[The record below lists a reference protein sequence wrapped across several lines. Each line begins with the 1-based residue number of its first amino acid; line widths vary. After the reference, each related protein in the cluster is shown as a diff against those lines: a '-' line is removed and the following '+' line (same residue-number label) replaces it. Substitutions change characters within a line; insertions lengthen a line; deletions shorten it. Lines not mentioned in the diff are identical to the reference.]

1 MSAQVEHPH
10 FSVTRMMAVLLKEF
24 RHMRRDGVTLRLVVA
39 LPLMQLIL
47 FGYAINGDPKHLPTA
62 VVAADA
68 SEFSRSFLAG
78 MRNSRYF
85 AIIRQLNSETEGDRL
100 LAQGRVK
107 FLVVIPPDFGRML
120 MRGEKPVVLVAAD
133 ATDPTATG
141 NAISSLNQI
150 AQRTLGG
157 DLVGVAARAG
167 TYAPAPVEIRVQA
180 RYNPDGITQY
190 NTVPGLM
197 AVVLSLSCTILTS
210 IAVTKER
217 EKGTLENL
225 LATPVRPLEFMA
237 GKVLPYVLVG
247 YTQAIICLAFAR
259 VLFGV
264 PFEGSFLLLMI
275 MTGVFIL
282 ASLAVGFTFSTLAQ
296 TQMQA
301 MQMSQFFF
309 LPGMLLSGFMFP
321 FEGMPKFAQWIGSL
335 LPMTHFLRIVRGI
348 MLKDNGLMDVLPH
361 FWPLLAFTVVA
372 VIIALA
378 RYRQTLD

>member
-1 MSAQVEHPH
+1 MDHPH
-10 FSVTRMMAVLLKEF
+10 FSFDRMLAVLQKEF

-62 VVAADA
+62 VVAADS
-68 SEFSRSFLAG
+68 SEFSRSLIEG
-78 MRNSRYF
+78 MRNSGYF
-85 AIIRQLNSETEGDRL
+85 EVVRRLQSETEGDRL
-100 LAQGRVK
+100 LAEGRVK
-107 FLVVIPPDFGRML
+107 FLVVIPPDFGRTL
-120 MRGEKPVVLVAAD
+120 LRGERPVVLVAAD
-133 ATDPTATG
+133 ATDPAATG
-141 NAISSLNQI
+141 NAIASLAQI
-150 AQRTLGG
+150 AQRAVGR

-167 TYAPAPVEIRVQA
+167 AFTPAPLEVRVQA

-237 GKVLPYVLVG
+237 GKVLPYVVVG

-282 ASLAVGFTFSTLAQ
+282 ASLAVGFTFSTLAN

-321 FEGMPKFAQWIGSL
+321 FEGMPRFAQWIGSL

-348 MLKDNGLMDVLPH
+348 MLKGNGLTEVLPH
-361 FWPLLAFTVVA
+361 FWPLAAFTAVA
-372 VIIALA
+372 VLIALA

>member
-1 MSAQVEHPH
+1 MDHPH
-10 FSVTRMMAVLLKEF
+10 FSMNRMIAVLVKEF
-24 RHMRRDGVTLRLVVA
+24 RHMRRDGVTLRLVIA

-68 SEFSRSFLAG
+68 SEFSRSLIEG

-85 AIIRQLNSETEGDRL
+85 EVTHRLTSEAEGDRL
-100 LAQGRVK
+100 LAEGRVK
-107 FLVVIPPDFGRML
+107 FLVVIPADFGRTL
-120 MRGEKPVVLVAAD
+120 LRGEKPVVLVAAD
-133 ATDPTATG
+133 ATDPSATG
-141 NAISSLNQI
+141 NAIASLSQI
-150 AQRTLGG
+150 AQRAVGR

-167 TYAPAPVEIRVQA
+167 AFAPPPIEIRVQA

-190 NTVPGLM
+190 NTVPGLL

-217 EKGTLENL
+217 ERGTLENL
-225 LATPVRPLEFMA
+225 LATPVRPLELMA
-237 GKVLPYVLVG
+237 GKVLPYVVVG

-264 PFEGSFLLLMI
+264 PFEGSLLLLLT

-309 LPGMLLSGFMFP
+309 LPGMMLSGFMFP
-321 FEGMPKFAQWIGSL
+321 FEGMPRFAQWIGAL

-348 MLKDNGLMDVLPH
+348 MLKGNGFFEVLPH
-361 FWPLLAFTVVA
+361 FWPLAAFTVVA
-372 VIIALA
+372 VLIALA